1 MVCADLFVKNMGN
14 NEQYRKDVLKYFSV
28 YAKVLHFIRTKM
40 KGEFNAMKQF
50 GELFKIYRYMKKNEE
65 RFGMEI
71 HMRDLM
77 KVAKA

>member
-1 MVCADLFVKNMGN
+1 MICADLFIDNLN
-14 NEQYRKDVLKYFSV
+14 DRENYRKDVLKYYEV
-28 YAKVLHFIRTKM
+28 YQKVFKFIRTKM
-40 KGEFNAMKQF
+40 KGEFSVLKQF
-50 GELFKIYRYMKKNEE
+50 PDLLGIFRYMKKNEN